1 MIKHFKNSPA
11 DYALEYVR
19 RGWNP
24 VPIPFKS
31 KRPTGDGLRF
41 FNGEPQNVSV
51 LMGQTSGGLADLDLD
66 CPEAIAIAPFVL
78 PRTGAIFGSI
88 SPGPTGFTRAIWQP
102 PKTISRMRRRPK
114 TRPY

>member
-41 FNGEPQNVSV
+41 FNCEPQNVGV

-66 CPEAIAIAPFVL
+66 CPKAIAIAPFVL

-88 SPGPTGFTRAIWQP
+88 SPRGPLALQEQFGSP
-102 PKTISRMRRRPK
+102 RRQYRG
-114 TRPY
+114 